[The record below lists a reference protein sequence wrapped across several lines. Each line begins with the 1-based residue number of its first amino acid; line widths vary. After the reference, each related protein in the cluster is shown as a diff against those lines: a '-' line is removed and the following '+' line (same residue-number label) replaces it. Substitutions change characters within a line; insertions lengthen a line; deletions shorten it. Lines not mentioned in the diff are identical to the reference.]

1 MCVKFLTDWNF
12 ILDLCTKK
20 NLLKIARENQSKFVT
35 FQNVNTSKCKIR
47 NVRVQQHNQYQNV
60 LAWKWYWASF
70 DIGHECISFFI
81 SANMFLLCIYCAH
94 FDWLLSMKN
103 KLTPMASI
111 RQKYGK
117 QIQSAVKKCSAM
129 VQWPLKH
136 MADVSKKYFV
146 SKTNK

>member
-1 MCVKFLTDWNF
+1 MALSCHWHACNF
-12 ILDLCTKK
+12 
-20 NLLKIARENQSKFVT
+20 F
-35 FQNVNTSKCKIR
+35 
-47 NVRVQQHNQYQNV
+47 
-60 LAWKWYWASF
+60 
-70 DIGHECISFFI
+70 G
-81 SANMFLLCIYCAH
+81 SAAMQVSIYHMH